1 MCIGTHDFI
10 PAPNTA
16 KLELIVLEHGQR
28 MENVVHLR
36 KADGWSESEIRLLAE
51 AAVTKWITYFA
62 PLISNDV
69 FLVLTR
75 ATDLSA
81 ENSFGYEKEPDET
94 TQGEVAV
101 AGLPGNVTVATKFA
115 SGLTG
120 RSQRGRAFWIG
131 LTELQV
137 TGNHLVDPMA
147 SNISTAWEN
156 FFIGIAAEIDGAEHV
171 VVSYCHNGAWR
182 TTAQVTAVTSYVTES
197 NTDSMRGRLTGRGD

>member
-16 KLELIVLEHGQR
+16 KLELIVEEHGQR

-51 AAVTKWITYFA
+51 VALTKWEIYFA
-62 PLISNDV
+62 PLISEDV
-69 FLVLTR
+69 SLVLIRT
-75 ATDLSA
+75 TDLSA
-81 ENSFGYEKEPDET
+81 ESSFGYEKEPDDPT
-94 TQGEVAV
+94 TGEIGV

-137 TGNHLVDPMA
+137 TGNALVDPMPT
-147 SNISTAWEN
+147 NISTAWEN
-156 FFIGIAAEIDGAEHV
+156 FFIGIATDIDGAEHV

-182 TTAQVTAVTSYVTES
+182 TTAQVTPVTAYVTER
-197 NTDSMRGRLTGRGD
+197 NTDSMRGRLNGRGD